1 MRDSVRSGV
10 KRNCDDYD
18 QVVWW
23 AEIPREKECY
33 CAAWDLGRD
42 AAYDDWLRIERP
54 RRKRPHRRRLYW
66 PWLNE
71 RDIAD
76 ASQDAPQLK
85 ESIVEEF
92 HAKDAESA
100 EPETI
105 VRRLEDAP
113 SITRQWE
120 LYIDNIW
127 LPWASEER
135 RLQPVVSRCTRA
147 PKTAETP
154 VSVSVIDKQD
164 EQLGPCGDSCHSRV
178 LAMFSPNLRGS
189 GCSAKLNSASTIP
202 ALARLIAS
210 QPAPS

>member
-1 MRDSVRSGV
+1 MTTTKSSGGPKFRERRNATARPGIWDEMRHTTIGFASNGHGG
-10 KRNCDDYD
+10 N
-18 QVVWW
+18 
-23 AEIPREKECY
+23 A
-33 CAAWDLGRD
+33 
-42 AAYDDWLRIERP
+42 
-54 RRKRPHRRRLYW
+54 PHRRRLYW